1 MPSLSIQ
8 QRNLYWDSFPQLE
21 LIGKKVAARQIWE
34 TWKMI
39 KYEKENNLHEERKI
53 AQENKY
59 QGTTPFRGS
68 RHATHEWSNMPERK
82 KKRFYQEWSPTR
94 NKIIKPLRFKTKVKV
109 KKGLRVGWKD
119 TERRDGTHT
128 VNTHFADLMT
138 RSFDKKIPVNEQ
150 FWLFDGKKS
159 EFHDKFEGLFE
170 KATTIIKNGGK
181 FTFMQG
187 GSPIKMGSIH
197 LTNLEYIYEKYK
209 EL

>member
-8 QRNLYWDSFPQLE
+8 CRNLYWDSFPHLE
-21 LIGKKVAARQIWE
+21 SLGKKVAAHRIWE
-34 TWKMI
+34 TWNMV

-59 QGTTPFRGS
+59 QGTIPFHGS
-68 RHATHEWSNMPERK
+68 QHATYEWSKMPERK
-82 KKRFYQEWSPTR
+82 NKRFYQEWSPTR
-94 NKIIKPLRFKTKVKV
+94 KKIIKPVRFKTKVKV

-128 VNTHFADLMT
+128 VKTHFGELMS
-138 RSFDKKIPVNEQ
+138 RFFDKNMPVDEN

-159 EFHDKFEGLFE
+159 EYHEKFEEVFE
-170 KATTIIKNGGK
+170 KAISIIMNGGK
-181 FTFMQG
+181 FIFMQG
-187 GSPIKMGSIH
+187 GSPVKMGLIY
-197 LTNLEYIYEKYK
+197 LENLGYIYEKYK